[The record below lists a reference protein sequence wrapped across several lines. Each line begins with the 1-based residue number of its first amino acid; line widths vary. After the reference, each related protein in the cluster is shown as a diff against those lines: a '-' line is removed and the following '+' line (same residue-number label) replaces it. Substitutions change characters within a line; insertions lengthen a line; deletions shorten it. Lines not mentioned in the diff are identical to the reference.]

1 MIRYLFLFMIS
12 LFTIRAEYTY
22 VSDLNVT
29 QYLGKWI
36 EVYGDLFDNTFQKN
50 GRCLTAEY
58 QLIDDNTISVFN
70 SEIDNK
76 NNLQTIS
83 GVAYYESGNSGGQLT
98 VKLEGTPKAAPY
110 WVIELGPVVNGQ
122 YDYSIVS
129 DDKQISLFVLTRNET
144 TFFNEYNE
152 LVLKHL
158 NNFGF
163 DKVFNKPE
171 LINQTN
177 CNLLK

>member
-110 WVIELGPVVNGQ
+110 WVIELGPIIDEE
-122 YDYSIVS
+122 YDYAIVS
-129 DDKQISLFVLTRNET
+129 DNLRVSLFVLARNIDR
-144 TFFNEYNE
+144 FFEEYDE
-152 LVLKHL
+152 DVLDSIEEM
-158 NNFGF
+158 GF
-163 DKVFNKPE
+163 DKKYNMPILVD
-171 LINQTN
+171 QTK
-177 CNLLK
+177 CTYR